1 MTGQRLEIRNTQKL
15 VLSQAL
21 RQSLKILQMPVL
33 ELKDY
38 LEEELEQNP
47 MLEQREL
54 LEKSEKESDTPTIEE
69 WGDYLPRDEVNPGL
83 SPRGESAAG
92 QEKPKGGYSLEEH
105 LVWQLRLSAADDADY
120 SIGEKI
126 ISAINEDG
134 YLTLSLEELSAA
146 EGFPAGDAERVLGI
160 IRGFEPTG
168 VGARSL
174 KECLLIQLAAAGME
188 GTLAHRIV
196 SEAWEDFQKGRFE
209 GIAASLKAGTAE
221 VSEAVKLIS
230 GLEPKPGRE
239 FSGEEVRYIVPDVI
253 LEKETDGTW
262 RIILN
267 NQGMPTLRINKAYE
281 AVIRSGKATPEEKKF
296 LEEKFRSAIAVLR
309 SIDERKKTLIRVTRS
324 IIEKQSDFLEKGM
337 EFLKPLTLKEI
348 SGELGLHESTVSR
361 VTANKYIQ
369 TPAGTFAFRHFFDV
383 KLGSGEG
390 ESVSSGS
397 VKEMIKRMI
406 EEEAGSAPLTD
417 GAVASELAAKGIR
430 LSRRTVAKYREEL
443 KILKAGQR
451 HRL

>member
-1 MTGQRLEIRNTQKL
+1 MIGQRLEIKNTQKL

-54 LEKSEKESDTPTIEE
+54 LEKPEKESDTPTIEE
-69 WGDYLPRDEVNPGL
+69 WGDYLPRDEVNPGP
-83 SPRGESAAG
+83 SARGESASG
-92 QEKPKGGYSLEEH
+92 PEKPKGGYSLEEH

-134 YLTLSLEELSAA
+134 YLTVSLEELCRSEGVSA
-146 EGFPAGDAERVLGI
+146 EDAGRVLGI
-160 IRGFEPTG
+160 IQGFEPTG
-168 VGARSL
+168 VGAKSL
-174 KECLLIQLAAAGME
+174 KECLLIQIAAAGKE
-188 GTLAHRIV
+188 GSLAHRIV
-196 SEAWEDFQKGRFE
+196 SLVWEDFQKGRFDN
-209 GIAASLKAGTAE
+209 IAAALKASPAE
-221 VSEAVKLIS
+221 VSEAVRFIS

-239 FSGEEVRYIVPDVI
+239 YSREEVRYIVPDVI
-253 LEKETDGTW
+253 LEKEADGSW

-267 NQGMPTLRINKAYE
+267 NQGMPSLRINRAYE
-281 AVIRSGKATPEEKKF
+281 AAIRSGKATPEEKKF

-324 IIEKQSDFLEKGM
+324 IIDKQKDFLEKGI
-337 EFLKPLTLKEI
+337 EYLKPLTLKEV

-383 KLGSGEG
+383 KLSSGAG

-397 VKEMIKRMI
+397 VKQMIRIMI
-406 EEEAGSAPLTD
+406 ETEEGNAPLTD

-430 LSRRTVAKYREEL
+430 LSRRTVAKYREEM
-443 KILKAGQR
+443 KILAAGQR

>member
-1 MTGQRLEIRNTQKL
+1 MIGQRLEIKTAQKL

-54 LEKSEKESDTPTIEE
+54 LEKPEKESDTPTIEE
-69 WGDYLPRDEVNPGL
+69 WGDYLPRDEVNPGPA
-83 SPRGESAAG
+83 SRGETASG
-92 QEKPKGGYSLEEH
+92 PEKPKGGYSLEEH

-120 SIGEKI
+120 SLGEKI

-134 YLTLSLEELSAA
+134 YLTVSLEELCGA
-146 EGFPAGDAERVLGI
+146 EGVSAGDAERVLGI

-174 KECLLIQLAAAGME
+174 QECLLIQLAAAGRE
-188 GTLAHRIV
+188 DSLAYKIV
-196 SEAWEDFQKGRFE
+196 SLAWEDFQKGRFDN
-209 GIAASLKAGTAE
+209 IAAALKAGPAE
-221 VSEAVKLIS
+221 VSEAVRFIS

-239 FSGEEVRYIVPDVI
+239 FSSEEVRYIVPDVI
-253 LEKETDGTW
+253 IEKEEDGAW
-262 RIILN
+262 RVILN
-267 NQGMPTLRINKAYE
+267 NQGMPSLRINRVYE
-281 AVIRSGKATPEEKKF
+281 AAIRSGKATPEEKKF
-296 LEEKFRSAIAVLR
+296 LEDKFRSAVAVLR

-324 IIEKQSDFLEKGM
+324 IIEKQKDFLENGM
-337 EFLKPLTLKEI
+337 DFLKPLTLREI
-348 SGELGLHESTVSR
+348 SSELGLHESTVSR

-369 TPAGTFAFRHFFDV
+369 TPAGIFAFRHFFDV
-383 KLGSGEG
+383 KLSGGAG
-390 ESVSSGS
+390 ESVSSGA

-406 EEEAGSAPLTD
+406 EGEQGKDPLTD
-417 GAVASELAAKGIR
+417 GAVAVELAAKGVK
-430 LSRRTVAKYREEL
+430 LSRRTVAKYREEM